1 MYNGTFISN
10 SIISQYFRYFRWMML
25 SSDTYI
31 HKWNSPEH
39 SCNWDRTC
47 RHLLFAPVQNE
58 ILFCSNH
65 VHGSLNCICRYR
77 LKRVKIYAIDKK
89 CWFSYERLDSSN
101 TKGSYNFCSITLLS
115 IHNSIAI
122 KEETNLIRLT
132 HR

>member
-1 MYNGTFISN
+1 
-10 SIISQYFRYFRWMML
+10 ML

-31 HKWNSPEH
+31 HKLNSPEH
-39 SCNWDRTC
+39 SCNWDHTC
-47 RHLLFAPVQNE
+47 THLLFVSVQNE
-58 ILFCSNH
+58 IPFCNNH
-65 VHGSLNCICRYR
+65 VHDSLNCIYRYKLER
-77 LKRVKIYAIDKK
+77 IKIYAIDKK
-89 CWFSYERLDSSN
+89 CWSSYEHLDFSN